1 MRVYVMR
8 HGPAEDDALSGR
20 DADRALTP
28 NGRQRVRNV
37 AQELARRAETPRLVL
52 SSPLVRAL
60 QTAEI
65 VAALTNPEE
74 GVAIQPALS
83 PGGDL
88 RRLLDALLRQ
98 GARRVMIVGHEP
110 DLSGLVT
117 ALVPGLGPPSLDKA
131 MVVGLRLHEGA
142 APERRF
148 VLSPK
153 DLAWS

>member
-1 MRVYVMR
+1 MR
-8 HGPAEDDALSGR
+8 HGPAEDAALSGR

-28 NGRQRVRNV
+28 NGRARVQRV
-37 AQELARRAETPRLVL
+37 AHELARRAETPRLVL

-65 VAALTNPEE
+65 VSALVGPEQ
-74 GVAIQPALS
+74 GVRVHPALC
-83 PGGDL
+83 PGGDSA
-88 RRLLDALLRQ
+88 RLLHELLLQ
-98 GARRVMIVGHEP
+98 GARRVMVVGHEP
-110 DLSGLVT
+110 DLSDL
-117 ALVPGLGPPSLDKA
+117 AAKLLPELGLGSFEKA
-131 MVVGLRLHEGA
+131 MVVGLRLAEGA